1 VVIRSGAIGVK
12 AMNKMRT
19 LFEKIWDNHVVA
31 QEEDETLLYV
41 DRCLIHEGSRHTFD
55 TLHERGLSVAHPEKI
70 FAFSDHY
77 IPTDPQARAR
87 GISSIPDREIRNMVE
102 LLIRNTDEYGIL
114 RFGWG
119 DNRQGI
125 LHVAGPELG
134 LSQPGIVLVG
144 ADSHTSTHGA
154 FGNLSFGIGASDTT
168 HVVATQTIWQRRPG
182 TLRIKIDGLLGFG
195 VTAKDI
201 ILAVIA
207 KIGIGGGIGYA
218 IEYTGPTITRMSM
231 NERMTICNMSIEAGA
246 KAGMIAPDETTYEFL
261 ADRAFAPKGRA
272 WDDALKF
279 WRTLPSDAEA
289 GFDKEV
295 DIDATRVVPM
305 VTWGTNPEQALPITE
320 RVPDPAK
327 ETNAERRTEYS
338 KALSYMG
345 LTPGMA
351 LTEIAIDRVFI
362 GSCTNSRIDDIR
374 AAAAVARLGRAVVP
388 AWVVPGSES
397 VKRQAEAEGL
407 DRVLTEAG
415 FEWRAAGCSL
425 CTALNGDQLKPG
437 ERCGS
442 TSNRNFQGRQGPGGR
457 THLMSPAMA
466 AAAALRGHL
475 VDVREL
481 STRK

>member
-1 VVIRSGAIGVK
+1 
-12 AMNKMRT
+12 M
-19 LFEKIWDNHVVA
+19 VA
-31 QEEDETLLYV
+31 
-41 DRCLIHEGSRHTFD
+41 
-55 TLHERGLSVAHPEKI
+55 
-70 FAFSDHY
+70 
-77 IPTDPQARAR
+77 
-87 GISSIPDREIRNMVE
+87 
-102 LLIRNTDEYGIL
+102 LLIRNTDEYKIS

-119 DNRQGI
+119 DDRQGI

-154 FGNLSFGIGASDTT
+154 FGNLSFGIGASETT
-168 HVVATQTIWQRRPG
+168 HVVATQTIWQRRPA
-182 TLRIKIDGLLGFG
+182 TLRIKIDGPLGFG

-207 KIGIGGGIGYA
+207 EIGIGGAIGYA
-218 IEYTGPTITRMSM
+218 IEYAGSTVTRMTMS
-231 NERMTICNMSIEAGA
+231 ERMTICNMSIEAGA
-246 KAGMIAPDETTYEFL
+246 RAGMIAPDDTTYEFL

-272 WDDALKF
+272 WDEALEY
-279 WRTLPSDAEA
+279 WRTLPSEAEA
-289 GFDKEV
+289 KFAKEV
-295 DIDATRVVPM
+295 EIDAARVAPM

-320 RVPDPAK
+320 RVPDP
-327 ETNAERRTEYS
+327 EQEQNIERRTEYS

-345 LTPGMA
+345 LQPGMP
-351 LTEIAIDRVFI
+351 LTDIAVDRVFI

-374 AAAAVARLGRAVVP
+374 AAAAVAKLGHAVVP

-397 VKRQAEAEGL
+397 VRRQAETEGL
-407 DRVLTEAG
+407 DHIFTEAG

-466 AAAALRGHL
+466 AAAAIRGHL
-475 VDVREL
+475 VDVRQL
-481 STRK
+481 WAGR

>member
-1 VVIRSGAIGVK
+1 MK
-12 AMNKMRT
+12 T
-19 LFEKIWDNHVVA
+19 LFDKVWDTHVVA

-55 TLHERGLSVAHPEKI
+55 TLHERGLKVAHPDKV

-87 GISSIPDREIRNMVE
+87 GVASIPDADIRNMVE
-102 LLIRNTDEYGIL
+102 LLIRNTDDYKIA

-119 DNRQGI
+119 DARQGI

-154 FGNLSFGIGASDTT
+154 FGNISFGIGSSETT
-168 HVVATQTIWQRRPG
+168 HVVATQTIWQRRPR
-182 TLRIKIDGLLGFG
+182 TLRITIDGALGFG

-201 ILAVIA
+201 ILAIIA
-207 KIGIGGGIGYA
+207 KIGIGGAIGYA
-218 IEYTGPTITRMSM
+218 IEYAGSTIKHMSM
-231 NERMTICNMSIEAGA
+231 NERMTICNMSIEAGG
-246 KAGMIAPDETTYEFL
+246 KAGLIAPDDTTYQFL
-261 ADRAFAPKGRA
+261 AGRPFAPKGKA
-272 WDDALKF
+272 WDDALRY
-279 WRTLPSDAEA
+279 WRTLPSDT
-289 GFDKEV
+289 
-295 DIDATRVVPM
+295 DAKFSKDVELDAAQVGPM
-305 VTWGTNPEQALPITE
+305 VTWGTNPEQALPITSC
-320 RVPDPAK
+320 VPDPAQ
-327 ETNAERRTEYS
+327 EPDAERRTEYS
-338 KALSYMG
+338 KALTYMG
-345 LTPGMA
+345 LQPGMA
-351 LTEIAIDRVFI
+351 LTDIAVDRVFI

-374 AAAAVARLGRAVVP
+374 DAAAVAKLGRAVVP

-407 DRVLTEAG
+407 DRIFAAAG
-415 FEWRAAGCSL
+415 FEWRDAGCSL

-466 AAAALRGHL
+466 AAAALRGQL

-481 STRK
+481 GARK

>member
-1 VVIRSGAIGVK
+1 MK
-12 AMNKMRT
+12 T
-19 LFEKIWDNHVVA
+19 LFDKVWDSHVVA
-31 QEEDETLLYV
+31 HEQDETLLYV
-41 DRCLIHEGSRHTFD
+41 DRCLIHEGTRHSFD
-55 TLHERGLSVAHPEKI
+55 TLHERGLTVAHPEKI

-77 IPTDPQARAR
+77 IPTDTQARSR
-87 GISSIPDREIRNMVE
+87 GIANIPDAEIRNMVE
-102 LLIRNTDEYGIL
+102 LLIRNTEEYGIS

-119 DNRQGI
+119 DDRQGI

-144 ADSHTSTHGA
+144 ANSHTSTHGA
-154 FGNLSFGIGASDTT
+154 FGNLSFGIGSSETT

-182 TLRIKIDGLLGFG
+182 TLRITIDGTLGFG

-207 KIGIGGGIGYA
+207 KIGIGGAIGHA
-218 IEYTGPTITRMSM
+218 IEYAGSTITGMSM
-231 NERMTICNMSIEAGA
+231 NERMTVCNMSIEAGGR
-246 KAGMIAPDETTYEFL
+246 AGMIAPDDTTYQFL
-261 ADRAFAPKGRA
+261 AGRQFAPKGKA
-272 WDDALKF
+272 WDEAIAY
-279 WRTLPSDAEA
+279 WRTLPTDPGATFS
-289 GFDKEV
+289 KEV
-295 DIDATRVVPM
+295 ALDADAVVPM
-305 VTWGTNPEQALPITE
+305 VTWGTNPEQALPITG
-320 RVPDPAK
+320 RVPDPST
-327 ETNAERRTEYS
+327 EQNSERRTEFS
-338 KALSYMG
+338 KALAYMD
-345 LTPGMA
+345 LKPGIP
-351 LTEIAIDRVFI
+351 LTEIAIDRIFI

-374 AAAAVARLGRAVVP
+374 AAAAVAKLGRAVVP
-388 AWVVPGSES
+388 AWVVPGSQS

-407 DRVLTEAG
+407 DRIFTAAG
-415 FEWRAAGCSL
+415 FEWRSAGCSL

-481 STRK
+481 GARA

>member
-1 VVIRSGAIGVK
+1 
-12 AMNKMRT
+12 MNKMRT
-19 LFEKIWDNHVVA
+19 LFDKIWEKHIVA

-55 TLHERGLSVAHPEKI
+55 TLHEEGLSVAHPDKV

-77 IPTDPQARAR
+77 IPTDPQIRAQGMA
-87 GISSIPDREIRNMVE
+87 GIADPEIRNMVQ
-102 LLIRNTDEYGIL
+102 LLVRNTDEYGIP

-119 DNRQGI
+119 DDRQGI

-154 FGNLSFGIGASDTT
+154 FGNLSFGIGASETT
-168 HVVATQTIWQRRPG
+168 HVVATQTIWQRRPA
-182 TLRIKIDGLLGFG
+182 TLRIKIDGPLGFG

-207 KIGIGGGIGYA
+207 KIGIGGAIGYA
-218 IEYTGPTITRMSM
+218 IEYAGSTVTRMTM

-246 KAGMIAPDETTYEFL
+246 KAGMIAPDDSTYEFL
-261 ADRAFAPKGRA
+261 ANRPFAPKGRA
-272 WDDALKF
+272 WDEALKY
-279 WRTLPSDAEA
+279 WRTLPSEAEA
-289 GFDKEV
+289 KFAKEV
-295 DIDATRVVPM
+295 EIDAARVAPM

-320 RVPDPAK
+320 RVPDP
-327 ETNAERRTEYS
+327 ELEQNIERRTEYS

-345 LTPGMA
+345 LQPGMP
-351 LTEIAIDRVFI
+351 LTDIAVDRVFI

-374 AAAAVARLGRAVVP
+374 AAAAVAKLGHAVVP

-397 VKRQAEAEGL
+397 VRRQAENEGL
-407 DRVLTEAG
+407 DHIFTEAG

-466 AAAALRGHL
+466 AAAAICGHL
-475 VDVREL
+475 VDVRQL
-481 STRK
+481 SAGR

>member
-1 VVIRSGAIGVK
+1 MTEMK
-12 AMNKMRT
+12 T
-19 LFEKIWDNHVVA
+19 LFDKVWDNHIVA

-55 TLHERGLSVAHPEKI
+55 TLHERGLSVARPEKV

-77 IPTDPQARAR
+77 IPTDLRAR
-87 GISSIPDREIRNMVE
+87 TQGVTSIPDPEIRGMVE
-102 LLIRNTDEYGIL
+102 LLIRNTDEYKIS

-119 DNRQGI
+119 DDRQGI

-134 LSQPGIVLVG
+134 LSQPGIILVG

-154 FGNLSFGIGASDTT
+154 FGNLSFGIGASETT

-182 TLRIKIDGLLGFG
+182 TFRITIDGPLGFG

-207 KIGIGGGIGYA
+207 KIGIGGAIGYA
-218 IEYTGPTITRMSM
+218 TEYAGSTVTRMTM

-246 KAGMIAPDETTYEFL
+246 KAGMIAPDDSTYEFL
-261 ADRAFAPKGRA
+261 ANRAYAPKGRF

-279 WRTLPSDAEA
+279 WRTLPSDPEA
-289 GFDKEV
+289 RFGKEAA
-295 DIDATRVVPM
+295 IDATRVIPM

-320 RVPDPAK
+320 RVPDP
-327 ETNAERRTEYS
+327 EQEQNVERRTEYLN
-338 KALSYMG
+338 ALSYMG
-345 LTPGMA
+345 LQPGMP
-351 LTEIAIDRVFI
+351 LTEIALDRVFI

-374 AAAAVARLGRAVVP
+374 AAAAVAKLGRAVLP

-397 VKRQAEAEGL
+397 VRRQAEAEGL
-407 DRVLTEAG
+407 DRVFIEAG

-425 CTALNGDQLKPG
+425 CTALNGDQLRPG
-437 ERCGS
+437 ERCAS

-466 AAAALRGHL
+466 AAAALHGHL

-481 STRK
+481 GARK

>member
-1 VVIRSGAIGVK
+1 MK
-12 AMNKMRT
+12 T
-19 LFEKIWDNHVVA
+19 LFDKVWDNHVVA

-41 DRCLIHEGSRHTFD
+41 DRCLIHEGTRHTFD
-55 TLHERGLSVAHPEKI
+55 TLHERDLPVANPDKV

-87 GISSIPDREIRNMVE
+87 GVASIPDPEIRNMVE
-102 LLIRNTDEYGIL
+102 LLIRNTNEYKIS

-119 DNRQGI
+119 DERQGI

-154 FGNLSFGIGASDTT
+154 FGNLSFGIGASETT
-168 HVVATQTIWQRRPG
+168 HVVATQTIWQRRPN
-182 TLRIKIDGLLGFG
+182 TLRIEIDGPLGFG

-201 ILAVIA
+201 ILAIIA
-207 KIGIGGGIGYA
+207 KIGIGGAIGYA
-218 IEYTGPTITRMSM
+218 IEYTGSTIARMTM
-231 NERMTICNMSIEAGA
+231 NERMTVCNMSIEAGGR
-246 KAGMIAPDETTYEFL
+246 AGMIAPDDTTYEFL
-261 ADRAFAPKGRA
+261 ANRPFAPKGQA
-272 WDDALKF
+272 WDGALKF
-279 WRTLPSDAEA
+279 WRTLPSDPDATF
-289 GFDKEV
+289 GKEV
-295 DIDATRVVPM
+295 ELDAAGVVPM

-320 RVPDPAK
+320 RVPDPAR
-327 ETNAERRTEYS
+327 EQNVERRTEYE

-345 LTPGMA
+345 LKPGMP
-351 LTEIAIDRVFI
+351 LTDIAVDRVFI

-374 AAAAVARLGRAVVP
+374 AAAAVAKLGHAVVP

-407 DRVLTEAG
+407 DRIFTEAG

-466 AAAALRGHL
+466 AATALRGHL
-475 VDVREL
+475 VDVREFG
-481 STRK
+481 SRK

>member
-1 VVIRSGAIGVK
+1 MK
-12 AMNKMRT
+12 T
-19 LFEKIWDNHVVA
+19 LFDKVWDNHVVA
-31 QEEDETLLYV
+31 HEEDETLLYV

-55 TLHERGLSVAHPEKI
+55 TLRERNLTVAHPDKI
-70 FAFSDHY
+70 FSFSDHY
-77 IPTDPQARAR
+77 IPTDPKARAR
-87 GISSIPDREIRNMVE
+87 GVSSIPDPEIRNMVE
-102 LLIRNTDEYGIL
+102 LLIRNTDEYEIS

-119 DNRQGI
+119 DDRQGI

-154 FGNLSFGIGASDTT
+154 FGNLSFGIGASETT
-168 HVVATQTIWQRRPG
+168 HVVATQTIWQRRPAS
-182 TLRIKIDGLLGFG
+182 LRIKIDGPLGFG

-201 ILAVIA
+201 IIAVIA
-207 KIGIGGGIGYA
+207 KIGIGGAIGYA
-218 IEYTGPTITRMSM
+218 IEYAGSTVARMTM

-246 KAGMIAPDETTYEFL
+246 KAGMIAPDDTTFEFL
-261 ADRAFAPKGRA
+261 ADRAFSPKGRA
-272 WDDALKF
+272 WDEALKF
-279 WRTLPSDAEA
+279 WRSLPS
-289 GFDKEV
+289 
-295 DIDATRVVPM
+295 DIDATFGKEAEIDAARVVPM
-305 VTWGTNPEQALPITE
+305 VTWGTNPEQALPITA
-320 RVPDPAK
+320 RVPDPDQ
-327 ETNAERRTEYS
+327 EQNAERRIEYS

-345 LTPGMA
+345 LQPGMP
-351 LTEIAIDRVFI
+351 LTAIAVDRVFI

-374 AAAAVARLGRAVVP
+374 AAAAVAKLGHAVVP
-388 AWVVPGSES
+388 AWVVPGSQS

-407 DRVLTEAG
+407 DRIFTEAG

-481 STRK
+481 DTRK